1 VTTGVEWELRRPWV
15 VTRSPAV
22 PADAAVVP
30 DRWAALRTCALAWF
44 VSRVVTAVAVVACIS
59 SLWSPT
65 VLRGRGFVMWD
76 FGWYYRIALGGYGP
90 PPVSGAQSAWPFF
103 PLFPGI
109 IRIGPELGIQVQWW
123 TIVVNHVVLLV
134 ALLGV
139 HRIVTATAGERSGRW
154 AVWAV
159 ACFPGA
165 FIFSMGYPSAV
176 FLAASVWAFALAR
189 ERRDLPAGLCAA
201 LAAMVRP
208 NGIVVAAALAAG
220 IVVRRS
226 PSRADLTRAVV
237 VAGPAVLAVAVW
249 MGFLWHWTGDPFV
262 FAKAKEAWDEIT
274 VVEVVRMR
282 LKWPLPHLVLGVA
295 ALGAVW
301 LGRRIVPWSWMLY
314 AALYLLPPLALGVVG
329 LARYSAEC
337 FVPFVVAGALL
348 ARWPRWV
355 SAALVTLS
363 LAACA
368 TYSVWVVRYLWVP

>member
-1 VTTGVEWELRRPWV
+1 
-15 VTRSPAV
+15 
-22 PADAAVVP
+22 
-30 DRWAALRTCALAWF
+30 
-44 VSRVVTAVAVVACIS
+44 
-59 SLWSPT
+59 
-65 VLRGRGFVMWD
+65 MWD

-103 PLFPGI
+103 PLFPGV

-165 FIFSMGYPSAV
+165 FIFSMGYPSAI

-189 ERRDLPAGLCAA
+189 EGRDLPAGLCAA
-201 LAAMVRP
+201 FAAMARP

-220 IVVRRS
+220 LARAAPPGAGRRLPRRGRRRTGRPRRRRVDGLPLALDGRPVRLRQGQGGVGRDHGRRG
-226 PSRADLTRAVV
+226 RADAVDV
-237 VAGPAVLAVAVW
+237 AVAAPACSACW
-249 MGFLWHWTGDPFV
+249 RSAPCGWAGGSSRGAWT
-262 FAKAKEAWDEIT
+262 
-274 VVEVVRMR
+274 
-282 LKWPLPHLVLGVA
+282 
-295 ALGAVW
+295 
-301 LGRRIVPWSWMLY
+301 LY

-355 SAALVTLS
+355 SAGLVTLS

-368 TYSVWVVRYLWVP
+368 AYSVWVVRYLWVP